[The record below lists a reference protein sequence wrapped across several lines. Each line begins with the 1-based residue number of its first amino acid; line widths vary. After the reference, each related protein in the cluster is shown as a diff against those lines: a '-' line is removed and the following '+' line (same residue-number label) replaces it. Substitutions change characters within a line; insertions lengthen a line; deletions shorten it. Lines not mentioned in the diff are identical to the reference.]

1 MSLRII
7 FCTLLVCFAIAAKSE
22 QELLPLGDFENI
34 QVRQIKESGI
44 IGGNFKI
51 LYAIASGDTIKEN
64 IPFVYDSVTIWATS
78 NAYAKV
84 MGIEKGSC
92 SVEPDISHDGSRC
105 LRLDTK
111 LERVKVLGMLDL
123 EVLVSGSIFL
133 GNKNEPITGANDPYR
148 FINMGMPFTKRPKA
162 LVLDYKCLISPEN
175 HVMKYT
181 GLGNGKCIENV
192 QDQGEFIV
200 YLQRRWEDTEGNIY
214 ATRIATLRH
223 RLTEDVPEWQ
233 KDAFFQLHYGNIEQT
248 SYYQPYMGLMSDG
261 PFKARNSKG
270 EMKII
275 KEIGW
280 EDADVEPTHIILM
293 LTTGNQGAFIGTL
306 GNTLWVDNVRLE
318 Y

>member
-1 MSLRII
+1 MSLRIVL
-7 FCTLLVCFAIAAKSE
+7 CTFFVCCAVAARCEEELV
-22 QELLPLGDFENI
+22 PMGDFENV

-44 IGGNFKI
+44 VGGNDKI
-51 LYAIASGDTIKEN
+51 LYAIAKGDTIKEN
-64 IPFVYDSVTIWATS
+64 SPFIYDGVTIWATS

-92 SVEPDISHDGSRC
+92 SVEPDISHDGSQC

-111 LERVKVLGMLDL
+111 IERVKVLGMLDL

-162 LVLDYKCLISPEN
+162 LVLDYRCFISSEN

-181 GLGNGKCIENV
+181 GLGNGKRIDNV

-200 YLQRRWEDTEGNIY
+200 YLQRRWEDADGNIY

-233 KDAFFQLHYGNIEQT
+233 KDARFPLHYGNIEET
-248 SYYQPYMGLMSDG
+248 PYYKPYMALMNDG

-270 EMKII
+270 QMKVIN
-275 KEIGW
+275 EIGW
-280 EDADVEPTHIILM
+280 DDADAEPTHIILM

-306 GNTLWVDNVRLE
+306 GNTLWLDNVRLE